1 MIRDR
6 ITLEQ
11 AVADYWKNIPRADK
25 PYLAKHNPDL
35 SPEQK
40 RGYEALYRLKTRV
53 I

>member
-1 MIRDR
+1 MIRGK

-11 AVADYWKNIPRADK
+11 AVADYWKNIPRLDK
-25 PYLAKHNPDL
+25 PYLAKHNPNL

-40 RGYEALYRLKTRV
+40 RGYEALLRFKTRV